1 MLLETPLF
9 LEDTSMNGL
18 LAVRLFAFGSWK
30 HLLKE
35 GSQRLKLSLALFSE
49 LDLNLMEG

>member
-1 MLLETPLF
+1 
-9 LEDTSMNGL
+9 MNGL
-18 LAVRLFAFGSWK
+18 LAVRLFAFGGWK